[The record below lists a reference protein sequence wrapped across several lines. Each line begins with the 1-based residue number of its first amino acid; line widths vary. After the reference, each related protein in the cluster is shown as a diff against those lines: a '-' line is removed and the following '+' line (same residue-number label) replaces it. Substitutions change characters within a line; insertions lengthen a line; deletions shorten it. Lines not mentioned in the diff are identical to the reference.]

1 MVSSSLTGFECA
13 RARGSFPVEPVRAL
27 DALHLATAVILR
39 EKLGPIAMLSFVQR
53 IRDNAPLLG
62 LELLPASA

>member
-1 MVSSSLTGFECA
+1 MTQEYA
-13 RARGSFPVEPVRAL
+13 
-27 DALHLATAVILR
+27 ALHLATAVILR